1 MSLKTFSKRGTQ
13 RTTEAIAGLNG
24 NKIAEKINKILN
36 RFVARHSQYPIEK
49 DSIEKNQNKDIYL
62 QKKDRKLFMRLI

>member
-1 MSLKTFSKRGTQ
+1 MLNNLQQCHLKLFQKEQLKETQ

-36 RFVARHSQYPIEK
+36 RFTTKQFR
-49 DSIEKNQNKDIYL
+49 DS
-62 QKKDRKLFMRLI
+62 

>member
-36 RFVARHSQYPIEK
+36 RFTTKQFR
-49 DSIEKNQNKDIYL
+49 DS
-62 QKKDRKLFMRLI
+62 